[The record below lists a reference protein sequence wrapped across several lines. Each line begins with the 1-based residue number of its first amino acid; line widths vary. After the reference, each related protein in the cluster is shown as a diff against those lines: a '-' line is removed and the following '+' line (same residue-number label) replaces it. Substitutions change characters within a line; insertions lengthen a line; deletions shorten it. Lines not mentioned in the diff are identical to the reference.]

1 MPKTESNPI
10 ELGTKAADFLL
21 PDAQGVLYRLA
32 DFDAKPALLVAFISN
47 RCPFVVLIREQLA
60 AFARDYAAKGLQV
73 VAINANDHEAHPEET
88 LARIGEEVE
97 KFGYSFPYLK
107 DASQQTAKAYGAAC
121 TPDFFLFGA
130 DRRLAYHGQF
140 DDARPGNGKPVTGAD
155 LRAAVDTMLEGGRPA
170 AEQVPSIG
178 CNIKWNAGN
187 EPVWVSSAA
196 RAA

>member
-1 MPKTESNPI
+1 M
-10 ELGTKAADFLL
+10 
-21 PDAQGVLYRLA
+21 
-32 DFDAKPALLVAFISN
+32 
-47 RCPFVVLIREQLA
+47 
-60 AFARDYAAKGLQV
+60 
-73 VAINANDHEAHPEET
+73 
-88 LARIGEEVE
+88 
-97 KFGYSFPYLK
+97 
-107 DASQQTAKAYGAAC
+107 
-121 TPDFFLFGA
+121 FGA

-187 EPVWVSSAA
+187 ESVWVSSAA